1 MQEDEGFTDRV
12 PCKVPCHYWEG
23 PVLEKARASLGMVLA
38 RREAGIIRRGRIVEV
53 EAYGGSDDPAS
64 HAYRRQT
71 PRNAVMFG
79 PGGVAY
85 VYFVYGMHN
94 CLNIVTGYRG
104 EAAAILVRA
113 LEPLENIAGRTDGP
127 ARLCAALTIDRQ
139 LNGLP
144 LDGDIIW
151 LEPGDSPMPESA
163 VACAARIGINP
174 VSPAA
179 QWPRRYY
186 LKDNRFVS
194 KPLPR

>member
-1 MQEDEGFTDRV
+1 MQEEHSFTANVQR
-12 PCKVPCHYWEG
+12 KVPCHYWRG
-23 PVLEKARASLGMVLA
+23 PVLEKAQAALGMVLV
-38 RREAGIIRRGRIVEV
+38 RREAGTIRRGRIVEV

-94 CLNIVTGYRG
+94 CLNIVTGRQG

-113 LEPLENIAGRTDGP
+113 LEPLENVDGRTDGP
-127 ARLCAALTIDRQ
+127 ARLCAALNVDRQ

-144 LDGDIIW
+144 LDGDFIW
-151 LEPGDSPMPESA
+151 LEIGDSPMPESA
-163 VACAARIGINP
+163 IACAARIGINP
-174 VSPAA
+174 NSPAA
-179 QWPRRYY
+179 PWPWRYF
-186 LKDNRFVS
+186 LMNNRFVS
-194 KPLPR
+194 RPLPR